1 MSERRKTRKRKR
13 IEYVIG
19 IGFLIC
25 VFGIGIINLLLPSK
39 KSQKRKTADCS
50 KSRSFQ
56 SARLLPGAIWISMRS
71 IRPISLWEEI
81 CGAV

>member
-39 KSQKRKTADCS
+39 NLRRGKPRIAAKAGAFSQRGYFRELYGS
-50 KSRSFQ
+50 
-56 SARLLPGAIWISMRS
+56 
-71 IRPISLWEEI
+71 
-81 CGAV
+81 V

>member
-39 KSQKRKTADCS
+39 KI
-50 KSRSFQ
+50 SRRGTPRV
-56 SARLLPGAIWISMRS
+56 AGKAGGGEREGV
-71 IRPISLWEEI
+71 
-81 CGAV
+81 G

>member
-39 KSQKRKTADCS
+39 KNLRRGKPRITAKAGAFSQRGYFRELYGS
-50 KSRSFQ
+50 
-56 SARLLPGAIWISMRS
+56 
-71 IRPISLWEEI
+71 
-81 CGAV
+81 V